1 MDVKTQWNK
10 WNMKRR
16 WPDLLTLLLGTW
28 LVVSAFILPKLKGNV
43 ELFND
48 TLIVGALV
56 QLAAIAAL
64 FRPNAWKE
72 WVLVVLGAWSIASS
86 YLFNEGMQV
95 NGLDV
100 PLGANLFIVGCLILI
115 GATFRLYR
123 RRAILDMD
131 RPLAG
136 LDSHK

>member
-1 MDVKTQWNK
+1 MDVKTQ

-28 LVVSAFILPKLKGNV
+28 LVISAFILPKLDGNV

-64 FRPNAWKE
+64 FRPKTKKE
-72 WVLVVLGAWSIASS
+72 KILVILGSWSIASS
-86 YLFNEGMQV
+86 YLFREGMQV

-100 PLGANLFIVGCLILI
+100 PKDTKQFIVGCLMLI
-115 GATFRLYR
+115 GASFNLY
-123 RRAILDMD
+123 
-131 RPLAG
+131 
-136 LDSHK
+136 

>member
-1 MDVKTQWNK
+1 MDVKTQ

-28 LVVSAFILPKLKGNV
+28 LVISAFNLPKLDGNV

-56 QLAAIAAL
+56 QLAAI
-64 FRPNAWKE
+64 
-72 WVLVVLGAWSIASS
+72 VVLFCLFVWFVWILVFLGVWLIASS
-86 YLFNEGMQV
+86 FLFREGMQV

-100 PLGANLFIVGCLILI
+100 PLGANLFIVGCLMLI
-115 GATFRLYR
+115 GASFNLYR
-123 RRAILDMD
+123 RRAIREMD
-131 RPLAG
+131 HPLTG
-136 LDSHK
+136 LESHK

>member
-1 MDVKTQWNK
+1 MDVKTQ

-28 LVVSAFILPKLKGNV
+28 LVISAFILPKLDGNV

-64 FRPNAWKE
+64 FRPKTKKKKKKKKKKTKT
-72 WVLVVLGAWSIASS
+72 IASS
-86 YLFNEGMQV
+86 YLFREGMQV

-100 PLGANLFIVGCLILI
+100 PLG
-115 GATFRLYR
+115 
-123 RRAILDMD
+123 
-131 RPLAG
+131 
-136 LDSHK
+136 